1 MKFRYLAVISLL
13 SLFVAGS
20 SQAKVLWQNDWKN
33 WRDQNSNPGFDA
45 TLEVDDQKGVGTAKT
60 DAETSYG
67 KIMSPEA
74 GINLELDASTTLHLE
89 LLEDIPEGDI
99 KVDLMTSAEPY
110 DSHTVLGPVDKKGTL
125 TVKIAEK
132 TPWTGK
138 HGFWITVWL
147 EGFDRTAK
155 IGKIA
160 ITDGK
165 VSVKNTKGNVKRK
178 KVVKKAE

>member
-1 MKFRYLAVISLL
+1 MKLRYVAVISVLT
-13 SLFVAGS
+13 LFVAGS

-33 WRDQNSNPGFDA
+33 WRDQNTNPGFDA
-45 TLEVDDQKGVGTAKT
+45 TLDVDEQKNIGVAKT

-74 GINLELDASTTLHLE
+74 GISMELDASTTLHLE

-110 DSHTVLGPVDKKGTL
+110 DSHTILGPLDKKGTY
-125 TVKIAEK
+125 TVKVTEK

-138 HGFWITVWL
+138 HGFWVTIWV

-165 VSVKNTKGNVKRK
+165 QTVKKKR
-178 KVVKKAE
+178 VVKKAK